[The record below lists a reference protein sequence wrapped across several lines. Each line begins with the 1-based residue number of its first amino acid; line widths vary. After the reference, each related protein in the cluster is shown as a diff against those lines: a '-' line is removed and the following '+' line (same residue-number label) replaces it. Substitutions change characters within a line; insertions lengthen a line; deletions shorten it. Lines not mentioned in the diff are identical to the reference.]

1 MILCV
6 FYIRFIDMKSRCTQ
20 EARLKGAC
28 SHPLFRRPCLSLYLW
43 YNKRLCSK
51 QGPVAQ
57 GLEQGTHNPLVVG
70 SKPTGPTIKP
80 RNDWR
85 SRGFF
90 IFVAAFL
97 WYPFKKIRYSEMQ
110 EKVTQNCILQRRRL
124 GCQTQR
130 FRRLVDLLG
139 FQPNLPAVSLFYAF
153 HYNKAA
159 SRRQYT

>member
-1 MILCV
+1 M
-6 FYIRFIDMKSRCTQ
+6 R
-20 EARLKGAC
+20 
-28 SHPLFRRPCLSLYLW
+28 W
-43 YNKRLCSK
+43 
-51 QGPVAQ
+51 
-57 GLEQGTHNPLVVG
+57 THNPLVVG

-97 WYPFKKIRYSEMQ
+97 CYPFEKIRYSEMQ

-139 FQPNLPAVSLFYAF
+139 FQSNLPAVSLFYAF

-159 SRRQYT
+159 SRRQCT